1 MESLCDQN
9 NLQEIIYHYDSWPS
23 DNILSWYVGGNLSS
37 SRWHLLPKS
46 SGLSEMKRRLFTGV
60 SIISVLTADIPNDI
74 FEIMTSDE
82 LRIVAEQTNF

>member
-1 MESLCDQN
+1 
-9 NLQEIIYHYDSWPS
+9 
-23 DNILSWYVGGNLSS
+23 
-37 SRWHLLPKS
+37 
-46 SGLSEMKRRLFTGV
+46 MKRRLFTGV